1 MNNRQL
7 LLIGGAL
14 AAAALVITLAV
25 RQAGV
30 EVQPSQADAAASEQ
44 NTAQPAPAQTTG
56 QPAQTTFTL
65 QGKGQLSTHDQ
76 HLQSDLPADLAAD
89 LEKRRIPVSQLKLI
103 PDGKGGYH
111 LPAQGQYHTVVMMYV
126 GEDGKLHREERRV
139 DPIPDTTLQVPP
151 PVPQAPSAN
160 TTNQ

>member
-1 MNNRQL
+1 MDNRQL

-25 RQAGV
+25 HQAGV
-30 EVQPSQADAAASEQ
+30 EVQPSPTDAASSEQ
-44 NTAQPAPAQTTG
+44 NATQPPPAQTPS

-65 QGKGQLSTHDQ
+65 QDKGQFSTHDQ
-76 HLQSDLPADLAAD
+76 HQQGDLPAALAAD

-111 LPAQGQYHTVVMMYV
+111 LPARGQYHTVVMMFV

-139 DPIPDTTLQVPP
+139 DPIPDTTLEVPP
-151 PVPQAPSAN
+151 PVPQAPSAD
-160 TTNQ
+160 TANQ